1 MSLEDALKDSK
12 PVGDRNIG
20 VDYKYDTE
28 KIVNKLQGALDEFKQ
43 IAAKLESGKGIL
55 KNLKNEFE
63 RHKAV
68 SVDVLKCLKK
78 LSVNYYDLSTN
89 YKNTFFDFIIA
100 AERIDLDYEMKMTK
114 EFTQETVSNYI
125 AKMTNFYEQA
135 EKKMKLTEQRITNVI
150 KEIE

>member
-1 MSLEDALKDSK
+1 M
-12 PVGDRNIG
+12 
-20 VDYKYDTE
+20 
-28 KIVNKLQGALDEFKQ
+28 
-43 IAAKLESGKGIL
+43 
-55 KNLKNEFE
+55 KNEFE

-78 LSVNYYDLSTN
+78 LSINYYDLSTN